1 VWTLTYE
8 AAPSNEAAASQRI
21 ERAVVLSGACVQ
33 KKKKKTKNEWHLI
46 DVEDATEI
54 NDRIRKIET
63 NDDHT
68 FP

>member
-1 VWTLTYE
+1 MWTLTYE

-21 ERAVVLSGACVQ
+21 ERAVVLSGARAQ
-33 KKKKKTKNEWHLI
+33 KNEWHLI

-63 NDDHT
+63 KDDHT